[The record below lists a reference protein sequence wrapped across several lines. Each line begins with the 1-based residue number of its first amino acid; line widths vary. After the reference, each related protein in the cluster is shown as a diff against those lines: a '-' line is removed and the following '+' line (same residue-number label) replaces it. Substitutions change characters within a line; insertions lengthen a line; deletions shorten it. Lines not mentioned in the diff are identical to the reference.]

1 MIELIVVVGI
11 IAILAGLLL
20 PAVNHMRVAAQITG
34 QKADFQTISA
44 ALEQYKADFGDYPR
58 NTVLPTWNLYQTTS
72 NGATNTP
79 APVYLTLA
87 SALIGPGPLSTQTTG
102 SGVYEL
108 GDGADGFG
116 FAAQSVNIGVHPG
129 GQYSVSSLQLTSA
142 PYSITLNA
150 FPPQLNN
157 MTSTQSG
164 SITLSVG
171 TPYEETIGF
180 TVNQTV
186 SPNQLLLQA
195 EPVFIS
201 NTQHQTTDSYLIKLP
216 TARVTPNYLSA
227 DNFKVAFIPATAAS
241 GPGAGVL
248 GPAGEPVILDRWGQ
262 VIQYFPRYGPAS
274 NRSSDSALFTGIPAA
289 TAASVIAGPLY
300 GYSEPKSVDANS
312 TGQYA
317 MYDFR
322 DGTPFY
328 TASNLTSPVQ
338 LWVGGNGS
346 GSYWDPSTTLEWMLG
361 NATANTANTG
371 FTNYVAP
378 PDKLNYDGPYILIS
392 AGPNGPSGSPN
403 PNGGTNLG
411 GYCSFLNAQS
421 GSLTDNSSNN
431 LTRSEML
438 QAFTNSENVYNFDH
452 P

>member
-129 GQYSVSSLQLTSA
+129 GQYFVSALQLTSA
-142 PYSITLNA
+142 PYSITLNG

-164 SITLSVG
+164 SITLSAG

-180 TVNQTV
+180 TVNPTV

-195 EPVFIS
+195 EPVFTS

-227 DNFKVAFIPATAAS
+227 DNFKVAFVPIEGS
-241 GPGAGVL
+241 GPGTNIL
-248 GPAGEPVILDRWGQ
+248 GPAGEPVILDHWGQ
-262 VIQYFPRYGPAS
+262 VIQYFPRYGLVS
-274 NRSSDSALFTGIPAA
+274 NRTADSSAFA
-289 TAASVIAGPLY
+289 TPNPNPSVIAGPLF
-300 GYSEPKSVDANS
+300 GYSEPKSVDSNS
-312 TGQYA
+312 KGQYA
-317 MYDFR
+317 IWDFR
-322 DGTPFY
+322 DGAPFF
-328 TASNLTSPVQ
+328 A
-338 LWVGGNGS
+338 GS
-346 GSYWDPSTTLEWMLG
+346 GNTGVTWSNPVTGEKSLQVETWPDPTISGNTLQYAIQWMLG
-361 NATANTANTG
+361 DSDASGAFQNAIVNG
-371 FTNYVAP
+371 G
-378 PDKLNYDGPYILIS
+378 KLNYDGPYILIS
-392 AGPNGPSGSPN
+392 AGPNGPDGSI
-403 PNGGTNLG
+403 
-411 GYCSFLNAQS
+411 
-421 GSLTDNSSNN
+421 NSSGGPNIGGFCN
-431 LTRSEML
+431 LADGSGNPIPSA
-438 QAFTNSENVYNFDH
+438 QVSKNFVNCNNVYNFDH